1 MSAYPKAVADGW
13 HPIATAKALRQNKPL
28 SRRLMGKPLVVF
40 AGKDGPGVLL
50 DRCPHRNMALS
61 RGRVR
66 DNAIECPYHG
76 WRFANDG
83 RCVLTPG
90 VDEPA
95 RHGATALPV
104 IERAGI
110 IWTTLAERPN
120 AGPTLPY
127 PLEAEGYDTFW
138 WHVKATRA
146 RLLDA
151 VENLLDPGHP
161 HFLHPGIVRSST
173 TRNPVEATV
182 RVAHDHAE
190 ARYIENT
197 QAQALMPR
205 VMEGKRVA
213 SVGRF
218 YPPSTGQVAFENTK
232 GLKLAVTVFF
242 VPEDH
247 DRVRPLAHFA
257 TQSGVIPPIF
267 KEVMLRAF
275 DAVILAQDQAALSN
289 QAEDI
294 AAFGAPKY
302 AVGPL
307 DVLFPAIHALAN
319 GETPAPSEHKV
330 RLML

>member
-1 MSAYPKAVADGW
+1 MSAYPKAVAEGW
-13 HPIATAKALRQNKPL
+13 HPVATLKALRKGKPL
-28 SRRLMGKPLVVF
+28 ARRLMGKPVVVF
-40 AGKDGPGVLL
+40 QSADGPAVLL

-66 DNAIECPYHG
+66 EGAIECPYHG
-76 WRFANDG
+76 WRFAQDG

-90 VDEPA
+90 AEEPA
-95 RHGATALPV
+95 RHGATPLPV

-120 AGPTLPY
+120 AGPTLPH
-127 PLEAEGYDTFW
+127 PIEADGFDSFW
-138 WHVKATRA
+138 WPIKPTRA

-151 VENLLDPGHP
+151 VENLLDPAHP
-161 HFLHPGIVRSST
+161 HFLHPGIVRSGT
-173 TRNPVEATV
+173 ARNPVEATV
-182 RVAHDHAE
+182 RVAHDYAE

-213 SVGRF
+213 SIGRF
-218 YPPSTGQVAFENTK
+218 FPPSTGQVAFENTK
-232 GLKLAVTVFF
+232 GLKLSITVFF
-242 VPEDH
+242 VPEADEL
-247 DRVRPLAHFA
+247 VRPLAHLA

-267 KEVMLRAF
+267 KEIMLRAF
-275 DAVILAQDQAALSN
+275 DMVILAQDQLALRR

-319 GETPAPSEHKV
+319 GETPAPSE
-330 RLML
+330 RTLRMML

>member
-1 MSAYPKAVADGW
+1 MSAYPKAVAEGW
-13 HPIATAKALRQNKPL
+13 HPIATVKTLRKGKPL
-28 SRRLMGKPLVVF
+28 ARRLMGKPVVAF
-40 AGKDGPGVLL
+40 EGKDGPAVLL

-66 DNAIECPYHG
+66 EGAIECPYHG

-90 VDEPA
+90 ADEPA
-95 RHGATALPV
+95 RHGATPLPV
-104 IERAGI
+104 IERDGI
-110 IWTTLAERPN
+110 VFTTLAGRPN
-120 AGPTLPY
+120 AGPTLPH
-127 PLEAEGYDTFW
+127 PIATEGFDSFW
-138 WHVKATRA
+138 WPIKPTRA

-151 VENLLDPGHP
+151 VENLLDPAHP
-161 HFLHPGIVRSST
+161 HFLHPGIVRSGT
-173 TRNPVEATV
+173 ARAPVEATV

-205 VMEGKRVA
+205 VMEGKRTA

-218 YPPSTGQVAFENTK
+218 FPPSIGQVAFENTK
-232 GLKLAVTVFF
+232 GLKLAITVFF
-242 VPEDH
+242 VPEADEL
-247 DRVRPLAHFA
+247 VRPLAHLA
-257 TQSGVIPPIF
+257 TQSGVIPPII
-267 KEVMLRAF
+267 KEIMLRAF
-275 DAVILAQDQAALSN
+275 DMVILAQDQVALRH

-302 AVGPL
+302 ALGPL

-319 GETPAPSEHKV
+319 GETPAPSEHTV
-330 RLML
+330 RMAL